1 MFQNK
6 QANKTGVSSK
16 RPLKISSYFGYEMK
30 TAVAIQ
36 NYLGN
41 FPHLPPAKKK
51 SNLFVTKAENH
62 FFDS

>member
-1 MFQNK
+1 MHMFQNK
-6 QANKTGVSSK
+6 QANKTRVSSK

-41 FPHLPPAKKK
+41 FCPPPRKKK
-51 SNLFVTKAENH
+51 KI
-62 FFDS
+62 